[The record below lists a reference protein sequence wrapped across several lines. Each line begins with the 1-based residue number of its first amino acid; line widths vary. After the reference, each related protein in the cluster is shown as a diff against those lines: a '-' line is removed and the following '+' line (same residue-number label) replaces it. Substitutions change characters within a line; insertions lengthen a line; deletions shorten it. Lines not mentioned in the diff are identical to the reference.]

1 MTSGNDAVTIF
12 VLFIIQIMI
21 IIVYLTEG
29 PDPNNEMNAESED
42 GSDYRTARGKLKFEV
57 TESILSAGETFDYS
71 GKYRIVRFFRFGN
84 HFSHLHYIFRIK
96 NSNFQVRKY
105 GMNPA
110 IQLVF

>member
-1 MTSGNDAVTIF
+1 MTTGNDAVTII

-29 PDPNNEMNAESED
+29 TDDAKLIADSKD
-42 GSDYRTARGKLKFEV
+42 GTDYRTARGKIKFEP

-84 HFSHLHYIFRIK
+84 HFSHSF
-96 NSNFQVRKY
+96 
-105 GMNPA
+105 
-110 IQLVF
+110 

>member
-84 HFSHLHYIFRIK
+84 HFRHLHYMFRIK
-96 NSNFQVRKY
+96 NSNFQVRKS
-105 GMNPA
+105 GINPH
-110 IQLVF
+110 QV

>member
-1 MTSGNDAVTIF
+1 MTTGNDAVTII

-29 PDPNNEMNAESED
+29 PEDDIINDSED
-42 GSDYRTARGKLKFEV
+42 RTDYRTARGKIKFEP

-84 HFSHLHYIFRIK
+84 HFSHSF
-96 NSNFQVRKY
+96 
-105 GMNPA
+105 
-110 IQLVF
+110 